1 MPKRIV
7 LRRTKG
13 WRMPANTVK
22 VDRTTRWGNPFR
34 PEDCGS
40 RAEAVACHRAW
51 ILGDEAAL
59 RAGRCRAPRGVRAP
73 TPDEIRRE
81 LRGKNLACWCAPGT
95 PCHADLLV
103 ELANG

>member
-13 WRMPANTVK
+13 WRMSANTVK

-34 PEDCGS
+34 PDDCGS
-40 RAEAVACHRAW
+40 AADAVSCHRAW
-51 ILGDEAAL
+51 ILGDEANLAA
-59 RAGRCRAPRGVRAP
+59 RRCKVPRDRKPPSVE
-73 TPDEIRRE
+73 EIRRE

-95 PCHADLLV
+95 PCHAELLL
-103 ELANG
+103 ELANA